1 MSNKNATLAILVIAS
16 LLASPIVAA
25 DGMKRDTLSDIPA
38 NAQGTGMHDTLVSA
52 LSHAGLV
59 GALQGDGPFTVFAPT
74 DQAFTDAGFDL
85 AAFDTDEENA
95 TLVDILTYH
104 VVLGAVASDD
114 ITDGMTVDAY
124 NGDSLGFTLS
134 SGTVMV
140 NDATVTQSD
149 LMASN
154 GIIHAIDKVLMPP
167 GDVADIPTVAS
178 GTGVHDSLVA
188 AVIQAELLATL
199 QGDGP
204 FTVFAPTDDAFA
216 AAGIDLAALDNDE
229 GKATLTDILLYHVYA
244 GSVVAGD
251 ITEGMMATMA
261 NGDDVTFTLEGGL
274 MVNDAN
280 IYPADVTASNGI
292 IHVIDKVLMP
302 PADPVGDICYNMV
315 SHTIVPG
322 ADMATCLS
330 YMYVED
336 YEMNGQSFTGCYN
349 TMTHQLD
356 AVSQEI
362 CEGYVWTPAVDIA
375 MTAQATTI
383 HNSLVAAVVQA
394 ELLATLQGDGP
405 FTVFAPTDDAFAAAG
420 IDLAALDNDEGKATL
435 TDILL
440 YHVVAGDVPSSAVTD
455 GMSATAVNGDDLSF
469 SVGDGVKV
477 NDANVVLADVPASN
491 GVIHVID
498 KVLMPPAD
506 EPVIPE
512 GCDFVVGIDE
522 TGYAFDTPELSIDVG
537 QTVCWIWEDEA
548 MGHNVAQIENEG
560 DTMRMFGG
568 AHSGTAVTTLDYR
581 KTFDEDQTFL
591 YICEPHAAMDMVGK
605 ITVGTGIQEVTEDS
619 DDYSDSDNSVPGFT
633 AGIAA
638 LAVVGA
644 LMIAGRR
651 LN

>member
-38 NAQGTGMHDTLVSA
+38 NAQGTGVHDTLVSA

-59 GALQGDGPFTVFAPT
+59 GALQGAGPFTVFAPT

-85 AAFDTDEENA
+85 AEVETDEENA
-95 TLVDILTYH
+95 TLGDILTYH

-140 NDATVTQSD
+140 NDATVTQS
-149 LMASN
+149 A
-154 GIIHAIDKVLMPP
+154 
-167 GDVADIPTVAS
+167 
-178 GTGVHDSLVA
+178 
-188 AVIQAELLATL
+188 LL
-199 QGDGP
+199 
-204 FTVFAPTDDAFA
+204 
-216 AAGIDLAALDNDE
+216 
-229 GKATLTDILLYHVYA
+229 
-244 GSVVAGD
+244 
-251 ITEGMMATMA
+251 
-261 NGDDVTFTLEGGL
+261 
-274 MVNDAN
+274 
-280 IYPADVTASNGI
+280 ASNGI
-292 IHVIDKVLMP
+292 IHVIDKWLMP
-302 PADPVGDICYNMV
+302 P
-315 SHTIVPG
+315 G
-322 ADMATCLS
+322 A
-330 YMYVED
+330 
-336 YEMNGQSFTGCYN
+336 GGR
-349 TMTHQLD
+349 
-356 AVSQEI
+356 
-362 CEGYVWTPAVDIA
+362 G
-375 MTAQATTI
+375 
-383 HNSLVAAVVQA
+383 VAAVVQA

-405 FTVFAPTDDAFAAAG
+405 FTVFAPTDEAFAAAG

-440 YHVVAGDVPSSAVTD
+440 YHVVAGAVPSSAVTD

-560 DTMRMFGG
+560 DTMRMYGG

-605 ITVGTGIQEVTEDS
+605 ITVGTGIEEVTEDS

-651 LN
+651 LR